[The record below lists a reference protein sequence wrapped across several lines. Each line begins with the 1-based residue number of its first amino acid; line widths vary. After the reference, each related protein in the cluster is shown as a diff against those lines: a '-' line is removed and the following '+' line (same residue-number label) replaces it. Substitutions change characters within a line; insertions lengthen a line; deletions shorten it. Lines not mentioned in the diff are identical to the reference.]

1 MKEILIFAG
10 TTEGRKLSECLSRA
24 DISHTLCVAT
34 EYGEIVLTENACA
47 HIHRGRMDVE
57 EMKAFIS
64 GGQFAAV
71 VDATHPYAQLVTE
84 NIRTAMES
92 MDIPYIRLSRE
103 TDDTYDYDK
112 VRVFKSNED
121 CAQALLS
128 VEGNILLT
136 TGSKELSAYCGHEK
150 LKDRLYVR
158 VLPGLES
165 IRLCNENG
173 IVGKH
178 ILALQGP
185 FTADMNEA
193 MLRQYDIS
201 CLVTKKSGRA
211 GGYIEKLEAAKRLDI
226 PVYVIERVNVEEN
239 AGTTENVNTTEDVSQ
254 KIDVIEQA
262 EVPQKVDMLQ
272 QADMP
277 EQKGISEQTSILE
290 ITNGG
295 NNKSK
300 TYSFRETC
308 ELLSNICNK
317 KISSHNKLNITL
329 AGVGMGSP
337 MTLTK
342 EVEHAI
348 NEADIILGAKRMIDA
363 YEPRLEKKP
372 YYMAADI
379 IPYLEK
385 LQSDDTLY
393 EDKNV
398 VILFSGDSGFY
409 SGCQSLYRALEAETE
424 SGVLRADISI
434 MPGISSIAYLAACT
448 GESYQD
454 AKICSI
460 HGKKQAN
467 LADIIRHNGKTFML
481 MSGVNDINN
490 LGQLLLDA
498 GLDQCV
504 VIAGYELSYKN
515 QELSVL
521 SPTECVDLKK
531 EGLYTCL
538 IKNPCACDKRL
549 THGKADSE
557 FIRDKVPMTK
567 EEVREVS
574 ICKLKLTD
582 KALVYDIGSG
592 TGSIAIEMAGL
603 SPDLRVYAIE
613 RKPEAVALIQKNK
626 EKFKLDNIEV
636 VEAEAPDGL
645 QNLPKPT
652 HAFIGGSGGNLDEIL
667 NTLYAMNHSMRLVIT
682 AVSLET
688 IAQIKDLLSAYPVAN
703 EDIVELQVARS
714 RAIGKYHMMQAEN
727 PVWICAFDFREENAD
742 EA

>member
-10 TTEGRKLSECLSRA
+10 TTEGRKLSECLSKA
-24 DISHTLCVAT
+24 DILHTVCVAT

-47 HIHRGRMDVE
+47 HVHRGRMDVE
-57 EMKAFIS
+57 EMRAFIS
-64 GGQFAAV
+64 DGQFAAV
-71 VDATHPYAQLVTE
+71 VDATHPYAQVVTE
-84 NIRTAMES
+84 NIRTAMEG
-92 MDIPYIRLSRE
+92 MDIPYIRLKRD
-103 TDDTYDYDK
+103 TDDSYDYDK
-112 VRVFKSNED
+112 IRSFKCNQD
-121 CAQALLS
+121 CAEALLK
-128 VEGNILLT
+128 VDGNILLT
-136 TGSKELSAYCGHEK
+136 TGSKELSVYCGHES
-150 LKDRLYVR
+150 LKDKLYVR

-165 IRLCNENG
+165 LSLCNENG

-211 GGYIEKLEAAKRLDI
+211 GGYTEKLEAAKRLDI
-226 PVYVIERVNVEEN
+226 PVYVIEKANVEEN
-239 AGTTENVNTTEDVSQ
+239 ASNTRN
-254 KIDVIEQA
+254 
-262 EVPQKVDMLQ
+262 
-272 QADMP
+272 
-277 EQKGISEQTSILE
+277 
-290 ITNGG
+290 TNGG
-295 NNKSK
+295 NNQNK

-317 KISSHNKLNITL
+317 KISSQNKLNITL
-329 AGVGMGSP
+329 AGVGMGSHAS
-337 MTLTK
+337 LTK

-372 YYMAADI
+372 YYMASDI
-379 IPYLEK
+379 IPYLK
-385 LQSDDTLY
+385 NLQNDKTLY

-409 SGCQSLYRALEAETE
+409 SGCQSLYRALKAETE
-424 SGVLRADISI
+424 SGTLNADISI
-434 MPGISSIAYLAACT
+434 MPGISSIAYLAACI

-467 LADIIRHNGKTFML
+467 LADIIRHNSKTFML
-481 MSGVNDINN
+481 MSGVNDVNS

-498 GLDQCV
+498 GLNQCI
-504 VIAGYELSYKN
+504 VIAGYELSYET
-515 QELSVL
+515 QEVMALT
-521 SPTECVDLKK
+521 PIECVELKK

-538 IKNPCACDKRL
+538 IKNPYAGDRRL
-549 THGKADSE
+549 THGKSDSE

-574 ICKLKLTD
+574 ICKLRLTD

-592 TGSIAIEMAGL
+592 TGSIAMEMAGL
-603 SPDLRVYAIE
+603 SPDLKVYAIE
-613 RKPEAVALIQKNK
+613 RKPEAVALIKKNK

-636 VEAEAPDGL
+636 IEAEAPEGFDE
-645 QNLPKPT
+645 LPKPT

-667 NTLYAMNHSMRLVIT
+667 NTLYGMNDSMRIVIT

-688 IAQIKDLLSAYPVAN
+688 IAQIKEILSAYPIAN
-703 EDIVELQVARS
+703 EDIVELQVNRS
-714 RAIGKYHMMQAEN
+714 KVIGKYHMMQAEN
-727 PVWICAFDFREENAD
+727 PVWICAFDFREGAAD
-742 EA
+742 EAQ

>member
-10 TTEGRKLSECLSRA
+10 TTEGRKLSECLSKA
-24 DISHTLCVAT
+24 DILHTVCVAT
-34 EYGEIVLTENACA
+34 EYGEIVLTENPCA
-47 HIHRGRMDVE
+47 HVHRGRMDVE

-64 GGQFAAV
+64 DGQFAAV
-71 VDATHPYAQLVTE
+71 VDATHPYAQVVTE
-84 NIRTAMES
+84 NIRTALEG
-92 MDIPYIRLSRE
+92 MDIPYIRLKRE
-103 TDDTYDYDK
+103 TDDSYDYDK
-112 VRVFKSNED
+112 IRSFKCNED
-121 CAQALLS
+121 CAEALLK
-128 VEGNILLT
+128 VDGNILLT
-136 TGSKELSAYCGHEK
+136 TGSKELSVYRGHES

-165 IRLCNENG
+165 LNLCNENG

-226 PVYVIERVNVEEN
+226 PVYVIERANVEEN
-239 AGTTENVNTTEDVSQ
+239 ASTTGNVNTTEDVSQ
-254 KIDVIEQA
+254 KTDVIEQA
-262 EVPQKVDMLQ
+262 EMPQKADVLQ
-272 QADMP
+272 QADKP
-277 EQKGISEQTSILE
+277 EQTNMLE
-290 ITNGG
+290 ITNVG
-295 NNKSK
+295 NNRGK

-308 ELLSNICNK
+308 ELLNKICHK
-317 KISSHNKLNITL
+317 KINTQNKFHITL
-329 AGVGMGSP
+329 AGVGMGSHAS
-337 MTLTK
+337 LTK

-372 YYMAADI
+372 YYMASDI
-379 IPYLEK
+379 IPYLK
-385 LQSDDTLY
+385 NLQNDKTIY

-409 SGCQSLYRALEAETE
+409 SGCQSLYRVLMAETE
-424 SGVLRADISI
+424 SGALNADISI

-467 LADIIRHNGKTFML
+467 LADIIRHNSKTFML
-481 MSGVNDINN
+481 MSGVNDVNS

-498 GLDQCV
+498 GLNPCI
-504 VIAGYELSYKN
+504 VIAGYELSYET
-515 QELSVL
+515 QEIMALT
-521 SPTECVDLKK
+521 PIECVELKK

-538 IKNPCACDKRL
+538 IKNPYAEDRRL
-549 THGKADSE
+549 THGKSDSE

-574 ICKLKLTD
+574 ICKLKLTEN
-582 KALVYDIGSG
+582 ALVYDIGSG
-592 TGSIAIEMAGL
+592 TGSIAMEIAGL
-603 SPDLRVYAIE
+603 SPDLKVYAIE
-613 RKPEAVALIQKNK
+613 RKPEAVALIKKNK

-636 VEAEAPDGL
+636 IEAEAPEGFDE
-645 QNLPKPT
+645 LPKPT
-652 HAFIGGSGGNLDEIL
+652 HAFIGGSGGNLNKIL
-667 NTLYAMNHSMRLVIT
+667 NTLYRMNDSMRIVIT

-688 IAQIKDLLSAYPVAN
+688 IAQIKEILSAYPIAN
-703 EDIVELQVARS
+703 EDIVELQVNRS
-714 RAIGKYHMMQAEN
+714 KAIGKYHMMQAEN
-727 PVWICAFDFREENAD
+727 PVWICAFEFREGAAD
-742 EA
+742 EAQ